1 MSEQCQRCKAPICW
15 GLTKAG
21 KWMPLDAAPDP
32 AGEWRLF
39 GDTPR
44 AVHVEPE
51 RRQELAAQ
59 LMTAHWATCPYADA
73 FRRDRR

>member
-1 MSEQCQRCKAPICW
+1 
-15 GLTKAG
+15 
-21 KWMPLDAAPDP
+21 MPLDAAPDP